1 MDAVHAT
8 RLLLSLTIVLLALAA
23 PAVAQTSPR
32 PPALS
37 AEAVILLDPEGRTV
51 FAKNAEA
58 ERAPASLVKLMT
70 LYLACEAL
78 EAGRADVDE
87 PVTISP
93 HAATTARYRMGLR
106 AGQQVPLHVLLE
118 GVAIASA
125 NDAAAALAEH
135 LAGDEAT
142 FVGWMNDKAQEF
154 GLAGTHFANPHGLP
168 DPPARPRGIWRISP
182 RDRCA
187 TIRCRGRC
195 LGARRSSTTAGCTRD
210 TSRCS
215 PIQACTG
222 AQDRLHQR
230 GWL

>member
-142 FVGWMNDKAQEF
+142 FV
-154 GLAGTHFANPHGLP
+154 AG
-168 DPPARPRGIWRISP
+168 
-182 RDRCA
+182 
-187 TIRCRGRC
+187 
-195 LGARRSSTTAGCTRD
+195 
-210 TSRCS
+210 
-215 PIQACTG
+215 
-222 AQDRLHQR
+222 
-230 GWL
+230 